1 MITVGYPVLS
11 PMLLMDV
18 LSVIRRD
25 PLRQT
30 LVLDDMMYVRLQ
42 CWLEALQSLA
52 AEDARAALLWQRFA
66 DLPFE
71 RHHNDMT
78 GEPEWMLPAEWLQR
92 LKSAR
97 YYLSEMV

>member
-1 MITVGYPVLS
+1 MIRVGYPILS
-11 PMLLMDV
+11 PMLLTDV

-25 PLRQT
+25 PLRRT
-30 LVLDDMMYVRLQ
+30 LVLDDMMYVRFQ
-42 CWLEALQSLA
+42 YWLEALQSLA
-52 AEDARAALLWQRFA
+52 AEDARVALLWQRFA
-66 DLPFE
+66 DIPFE
-71 RHHNDMT
+71 RHYNDMT

>member
-11 PMLLMDV
+11 PMLLTDV
-18 LSVIRRD
+18 LHVIRRD

-52 AEDARAALLWQRFA
+52 VEDARVALLWQHLA
-66 DLPFE
+66 DLSFE
-71 RHHNDMT
+71 PHYNEMT

-92 LKSAR
+92 FKRAR